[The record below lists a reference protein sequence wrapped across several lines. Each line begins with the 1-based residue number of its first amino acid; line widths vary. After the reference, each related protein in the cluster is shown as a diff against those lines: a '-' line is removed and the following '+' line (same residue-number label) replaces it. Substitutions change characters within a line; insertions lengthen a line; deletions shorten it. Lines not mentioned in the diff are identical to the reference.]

1 MGIRYLPLT
10 NFFSSPAQFVKEKK
24 KIPNSEL
31 EVFEILWKNFF
42 KQRKIYYLKEPIK
55 YLSQVNKKKL
65 FKEKE
70 NDFIQKISNFQ
81 KKTNIRSNKKIMEN
95 KIAILINWP
104 REIDMY
110 YRLIKAIPSKKLKLL
125 LMI

>member
-1 MGIRYLPLT
+1 MGIFQKNELWGLDICHLLISSVVLPSLL
-10 NFFSSPAQFVKEKK
+10 KK
-24 KIPNSEL
+24 KRKIPNSEL

-81 KKTNIRSNKKIMEN
+81 KKQILEVIKK
-95 KIAILINWP
+95 
-104 REIDMY
+104 
-110 YRLIKAIPSKKLKLL
+110 
-125 LMI
+125 